1 MIDMKVVVMG
11 VAGSG
16 KSTLGAAIA
25 KELNCPFIDA
35 DDLHPEENITHM
47 SSGRPLTDAMRW
59 PWLDACGAS
68 LKENDAVVLG
78 CSALKRS
85 YRDRLRIFV
94 PDLQLVYPNIP
105 EAVIRKRFE
114 GREGHFMPDQLI
126 TSQFETLEEPHE
138 DEDAT
143 VIAAALSIGQAA
155 KLAASHLLAK

>member
-1 MIDMKVVVMG
+1 MKIVVMG

-25 KELNCPFIDA
+25 QELSCRFIDA

-59 PWLDACGAS
+59 PWLDACGAA
-68 LKENDAVVLG
+68 LKESDTVVLG

-85 YRDRLRIFV
+85 YRDHLRLFV
-94 PDLQLVYPNIP
+94 PDLRLVYPNVP

-114 GREGHFMPDQLI
+114 QREGHFMPDQLI
-126 TSQFETLEEPHE
+126 TSQFETLEEPHA

-143 VIAAALSIGQAA
+143 EIAASLSIGQAA
-155 KLAASHLLAK
+155 KLAASQMLAK